1 MFRRAEFTLNQ
12 KQTFFE
18 QNNTEQA
25 KKQSN
30 VGSQPKEKYQ
40 SPRISL
46 CNICTMDVSL
56 HGPYQF
62 IIIVTA
68 HTPVVSPYLGILA
81 WQDLARSTIVQCLQ
95 GYYLFS
101 LIFHCI
107 SLYPPP
113 NHVTN
118 NKDFRR
124 NTFWFSYFILQ
135 KRNKQRS
142 IELEFCMSTS
152 SD

>member
-1 MFRRAEFTLNQ
+1 M
-12 KQTFFE
+12 
-18 QNNTEQA
+18 
-25 KKQSN
+25 
-30 VGSQPKEKYQ
+30 
-40 SPRISL
+40 

-81 WQDLARSTIVQCLQ
+81 WQDLARSTIVHCLQ

-124 NTFWFSYFILQ
+124 NTFWFRKFILQ
-135 KRNKQRS
+135 KRRKY
-142 IELEFCMSTS
+142 IEEHWTRVFHVEWLMSNLFHPLFRINLVLIKHFQWKIFLMIEI
-152 SD
+152 